1 MLDEDADRPGKRGGV
16 AASGG
21 ASGIDGVAERWD
33 LIGVAA
39 HWHEPAIPEV
49 GVGCGEAE
57 HARAGGEGADEDRGS
72 LGTGA
77 AWA

>member
-1 MLDEDADRPGKRGGV
+1 MLDEDADGAGERRGV
-16 AASGG
+16 AAG
-21 ASGIDGVAERWD
+21 AGAGVIDGVAEGWD

-39 HWHEPAIPEV
+39 HWHEPAVPEV